1 MTTLCWVSL
10 GAIKVSDIYIC
21 LMNHGAV
28 AAWGRLMNIQPRIH
42 SGLPVVYKLNYGWFA
57 LLKNEHGRIS
67 LKERMNN
74 KGWL

>member
-21 LMNHGAV
+21 PMNHRV
-28 AAWGRLMNIQPRIH
+28 WQFGRTLMNIHPGISPLRAA
-42 SGLPVVYKLNYGWFA
+42 VYKLNYGWFA

-67 LKERMNN
+67 HKEAANN
-74 KGWL
+74 NVWL